1 MYENSI
7 RFESTNIDLKK
18 RIIKFKTSQKIMYVS
33 LEDMKM
39 YENSVKLSEQT
50 FISKKE

>member
-18 RIIKFKTSQKIMYVS
+18 RIIKFKTS
-33 LEDMKM
+33 
-39 YENSVKLSEQT
+39 
-50 FISKKE
+50 